1 VVGVHEKIE
10 LATPFKLHTNQRY
23 HMAVAVSY
31 FSKKSREEFMAS
43 TKGKLGKKDRCNLE
57 SGTIIILSSLDE
69 RVVWGVCTLAN
80 WDTTKSPCREHHLLD
95 QDIYS
100 KEFAACNK
108 YEINIDNLRILK
120 NPISYDDIR
129 ILVGG
134 PAGITGPNNM
144 WKGFQCQYAP
154 TFVTGEDKTCVAR
167 FNIWARSLL

>member
-1 VVGVHEKIE
+1 
-10 LATPFKLHTNQRY
+10 
-23 HMAVAVSY
+23 MAVAVSY

>member
-1 VVGVHEKIE
+1 
-10 LATPFKLHTNQRY
+10 
-23 HMAVAVSY
+23 
-31 FSKKSREEFMAS
+31 MAS

>member
-1 VVGVHEKIE
+1 M
-10 LATPFKLHTNQRY
+10 T
-23 HMAVAVSY
+23 VAVSY
-31 FSKKSREEFMAS
+31 FSKKSREEVLAS
-43 TKGKLGKKDRCNLE
+43 ARDKLGKKDRCNLDA
-57 SGTIIILSSLDE
+57 GTIIILSSLDE

-80 WDTTKSPCREHHLLD
+80 WDGTESPCREHHLLD

-108 YEINIDNLRILK
+108 YEININNLRILK

-144 WKGFQCQYAP
+144 WKGFHCQYAP
-154 TFVTGEDKTCVAR
+154 TFVTGEDKACVAR
-167 FNIWARSLL
+167 FNIWAHSLL

>member
-1 VVGVHEKIE
+1 
-10 LATPFKLHTNQRY
+10 
-23 HMAVAVSY
+23 MAVAVSY
-31 FSKKSREEFMAS
+31 FSKKSREEFLAS
-43 TKGKLGKKDRCNLE
+43 TKGKLGKKDRCNLDA
-57 SGTIIILSSLDE
+57 GTIVILSSLDE

-80 WDTTKSPCREHHLLD
+80 WDGTESPYREHHLLD

-134 PAGITGPNNM
+134 PAGMTGPNNM
-144 WKGFQCQYAP
+144 WKGFQCQFAP
-154 TFVTGEDKTCVAR
+154 TFVTGEDKGPVER